1 MILRSFF
8 ALILFC
14 FFLSCNNNQEEKK
27 SFDTPSNGK
36 INISVDESFKP
47 VIEEQIKVYES
58 SFPNAK
64 INATY
69 KPEVECLKDLDNDS
83 VRMVLVSRGL
93 NKTEAKLFEDQ
104 YQFKPQFAV
113 LAYDAIAVVVNRK
126 SKDSLFTMKELR
138 NILNGSSNKK
148 LKIVVDGNQSTSTVR
163 YLIDS
168 VLLGDT
174 LSKKVMAGKNS
185 QDVLHFVSN
194 NEDAI
199 GFIGLSWIGNPED
212 LEQIAYLKQVRL
224 ALIECSICEKGYY
237 SKPSTQTISKSQYNL
252 VRGLYYILK
261 ENRTGLGTGFLNF
274 MSLERGQLI
283 FRRSYLIPAKM
294 NFNKRLTKIK
304 EVNS

>member
-1 MILRSFF
+1 MMKFCCCLVLIAGLFF
-8 ALILFC
+8 
-14 FFLSCNNNQEEKK
+14 SCTNNNVDKTE
-27 SFDTPSNGK
+27 FDTPSKGT

-58 SFPNAK
+58 SFLNAK

-83 VRMVLVSRGL
+83 VRMVIVSRGL
-93 NKTEAKLFEDQ
+93 SKNEVKLFEDQ
-104 YQFKPQFAV
+104 YQYKPQFAV
-113 LAYDAIAVVVNRK
+113 LAYDAIAVIVNRNG
-126 SKDSLFTMKELR
+126 KDSLFTMKELR
-138 NILNGSSNKK
+138 NILNGNSKK
-148 LKIVVDGNQSTSTVR
+148 NFKIVVDGKQSTSTVR

-174 LSKKVMAGKNS
+174 LSNKIMAGKNS
-185 QDVLHFVSN
+185 QDVLDFVST

-212 LEQIAYLKQVRL
+212 LEQMAYLKKVRL
-224 ALIECSICEKGYY
+224 ALIECKICEEGYY

-294 NFNKRLTKIK
+294 NFNRRLTKIK
-304 EVNS
+304 EVNN

>member
-1 MILRSFF
+1 MILRCCFVVLFLWVF
-8 ALILFC
+8 A
-14 FFLSCNNNQEEKK
+14 SCNNNVEKS
-27 SFDTPSNGK
+27 SFDSPTKGT

-58 SFPNAK
+58 SFPNAQIK
-64 INATY
+64 ATY

-83 VRMVLVSRGL
+83 VRMVLISRGL
-93 NKTEAKLFEDQ
+93 SKPELKFFEDKFQ
-104 YQFKPQFAV
+104 YKPQFSV
-113 LAYDAIAVVVNRK
+113 LAYDAIAVIVNRNG
-126 SKDSLFTMKELR
+126 KDSLFTMMDLR
-138 NILNGSSNKK
+138 NILNGSSKK
-148 LKIVVDGNQSTSTVR
+148 NFKIVVDGKQSTSTVR

-174 LSKKVMAGKNS
+174 LSKKIMAGKNS
-185 QDVLHFVSN
+185 NDVLDFVSN

-212 LEQIAYLKQVRL
+212 LDQLTYLKKVRL

-237 SKPSTQTISKSQYNL
+237 SKPAVQTIYKSQYNL

-294 NFNKRLTKIK
+294 NFNQRLTKIK
-304 EVNS
+304 ESY